1 MIFCVPQNTI
11 GRSKTV
17 MNRRQFVTVAAAG
30 AVMCTRMPRAVAQTY
45 ELVIKGG
52 RVIDPSIGLDAIHDV
67 AIAGGRIV
75 AVEPTISGDASET
88 IDARGKIVAPGL
100 IDIHTHAGRSK
111 EGPPMCLQD
120 GVTCWVDA
128 GFGGA
133 DNIDQV
139 AAVARGAPQIGRI
152 LVNIARTGVV
162 TPEGELHDINSA
174 NVALAQGAIAR
185 NRDVV
190 VGVKARLSN
199 NVAGA
204 NDLEA
209 LRRAQEA
216 AAPFNLPVMI
226 HVGQNYSPLRA
237 ILALLKR
244 GDIVTHM
251 YAPGMNG
258 ILDDKGVLVPEVMA
272 AHRRGVL
279 FDFGNGVADHF
290 DWDTVEKATKQG
302 LWPDTFSTDWNVQ
315 SKTSGVVDLPN
326 VMSKFFMYGMP
337 LSQIIAC
344 ATVNAARVFPSFD
357 DRGTLNV
364 GAPADVAIMELR
376 EGTFDFLDN
385 YKGVRSGKQRLFP
398 AGTVLA
404 GKSVAHA

>member
-1 MIFCVPQNTI
+1 M
-11 GRSKTV
+11 
-17 MNRRQFVTVAAAG
+17 MNRRQFVRAGAAG
-30 AVMCTRMPRAVAQTY
+30 AALLARIPGAYAATY
-45 ELVIKGG
+45 DLLIKGG
-52 RVIDPSIGLDAIHDV
+52 RVIDPSAGLDAVRDV
-67 AIAGGRIV
+67 AIAQGRIV
-75 AVEPTISGDASET
+75 AIEANIAADASET

-100 IDIHTHAGRSK
+100 IDIHTHAGKSK

-120 GVTCWVDA
+120 GVTGWVDA
-128 GFGGA
+128 GSGGA

-139 AAVARGAPQIGRI
+139 AAVARGAPQLGRV

-162 TPEGELHDINSA
+162 TPAGELHDINSA

-199 NVAGA
+199 NVAGS

-258 ILDDKGVLVPEVMA
+258 ILDDNGVLLPEVMA
-272 AHRRGVL
+272 ARRRGVL

-290 DWDTVEKATKQG
+290 SWDSVEKATRQG
-302 LWPDTFSTDWNVQ
+302 LWPDTFSTDWNTA
-315 SKTSGVVDLPN
+315 SKSSGVVDLPN
-326 VMSKFFMYGMP
+326 VMSKFIMFGMP

-376 EGTFDFLDN
+376 EGTFEFLDN
-385 YKGVRSGKQRLFP
+385 YKGVRSGRQRLFP

-404 GKSVAHA
+404 GKNVTHA